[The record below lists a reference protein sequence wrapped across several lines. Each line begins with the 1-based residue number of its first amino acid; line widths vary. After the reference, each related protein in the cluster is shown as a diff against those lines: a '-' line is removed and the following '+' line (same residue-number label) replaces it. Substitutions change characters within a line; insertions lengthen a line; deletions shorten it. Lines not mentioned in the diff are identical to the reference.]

1 MKKFLKNNWLLKLG
15 ALAFSIV
22 LWITITNTTDPQETH
37 QITGIPIEFLN
48 EDSIYDAGMTYYVEG
63 AETTAVEVNLRE
75 SQLKSISASDF
86 RATVDL
92 SKRYGQ
98 TGYVKLDIEVVNN
111 KNLLEGKY
119 TQLTY
124 AVFIRTE
131 AIKTKTLEIEP
142 QIEGS
147 LAGGFIY
154 NEVSVEPN
162 TVNVTAPES
171 VLETISRAV
180 VPVTLDGAAE
190 HVEATG
196 PIILY
201 NADDRIINLD
211 TRTEIELDIKEAK
224 VYIPVLKL
232 NTIPIMIEVS
242 GQDAVADGYRY
253 ISYETDVQSVEIS
266 GENSIVDTI
275 SSIVIS
281 GEAVDVT
288 DAAGDKTVT
297 LNIND
302 YLPQGVSVN
311 ADNSTINIVFKIEAL
326 SERVFDIDYSDVI
339 LNGAR
344 DNYEYEIVG
353 DAVISV
359 TVIGLDEDLEALSKD
374 NIRLSLSVFDYQPGE
389 YIIPLGVGSISNCS
403 VNAPS
408 SVVIKVTDTKSSS
421 EAESSTEQTT
431 QTPQTTAPET
441 EGTEGTEPATEQTT
455 GAPSGEE

>member
-15 ALAFSIV
+15 ALAFSII
-22 LWITITNTTDPQETH
+22 LWITITDTTDPQETH

-63 AETTAVEVNLRE
+63 SETTAVEVNLRE
-75 SQLKSISASDF
+75 SQLKNISASDF
-86 RATVDL
+86 KATVDL

-98 TGYVKLDIEVVNN
+98 TGYVELVIEVVNN

-131 AIKTKTLEIEP
+131 AVKTKTLEIET

-147 LAGGFIY
+147 LAGGFTY

-180 VPVTLDGAAE
+180 VPVTLNGEAE
-190 HVEATG
+190 HVEAIG
-196 PIILY
+196 PIMLY
-201 NADDRIINLD
+201 NADDKIINLD
-211 TRTEIELDIKEAK
+211 TRTEIELDIKEAE

-232 NTIPIMIEVS
+232 NTIPIIVEVS
-242 GQDAVADGYRY
+242 GQADVADGYRY
-253 ISYETDVQSVEIS
+253 ISYEADVQSVEIS
-266 GENSIVDTI
+266 GDRSVVDTI

-281 GEAVDVT
+281 GDAVDVT
-288 DAAGDKTVT
+288 GIAEDKTVT

-302 YLPQGVSVN
+302 YLPQGVYVN
-311 ADNSTINIVFKIEAL
+311 GDNSIINIVFKIEAL
-326 SERVFDIDYSDVI
+326 SERVFDMDYSDVI
-339 LNGAR
+339 LNGER
-344 DNYEYEIVG
+344 DNYKYEIVG
-353 DAVISV
+353 GGIISV
-359 TVIGLDEDLEALSKD
+359 TVIGLAEDLEALTKD
-374 NIRLSLSVFDYQPGE
+374 NVRLSLSVFDYQPGE
-389 YIIPLGVGSISNCS
+389 YIVPLGVGSINNCS

-408 SVVIKVTDTKSSS
+408 SVVIKVTDIESSS
-421 EAESSTEQTT
+421 EAESSAEQTT
-431 QTPQTTAPET
+431 QIPQTTAPE
-441 EGTEGTEPATEQTT
+441 ETEGTEPATEQTT
-455 GAPSGEE
+455 ATPSGEE